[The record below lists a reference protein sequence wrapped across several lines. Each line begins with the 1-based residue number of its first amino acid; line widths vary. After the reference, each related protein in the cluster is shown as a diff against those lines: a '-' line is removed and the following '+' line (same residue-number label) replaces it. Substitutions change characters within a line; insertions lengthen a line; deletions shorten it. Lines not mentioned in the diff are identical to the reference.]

1 MKMPQIVNLNPQF
14 SRVERELSARIWVV
28 FGRFPDLCGFS
39 LQDRTSLPDYI
50 DTSSLRDE
58 LFVTELGFSAPVS
71 ELEYDEAYQL
81 IHRRRRGYRVR
92 TARGLGAVART
103 HFREDAP
110 LATFQPSARRCRA
123 RGDIE

>member
-14 SRVERELSARIWVV
+14 SRVERELSARIWAV

-71 ELEYDEAYQL
+71 ELAYDEAYQL
-81 IHRRRRGYRVR
+81 I
-92 TARGLGAVART
+92 ADAVADIVSERPEALELLRGRT
-103 HFREDAP
+103 F
-110 LATFQPSARRCRA
+110 ARTLH
-123 RGDIE
+123 